1 MSAAAHTDRVVGSR
15 IRAQR
20 EGLAM
25 SVSSL
30 ALASGLSRV
39 DLEHIEQG
47 NLRPEPEQLQR
58 VAVALDTTLSAL
70 LKVNGD

>member
-1 MSAAAHTDRVVGSR
+1 MSEARHTDQMVGCR

-20 EGLAM
+20 QGRAM
-25 SVSSL
+25 SVSTL
-30 ALASGLSRV
+30 ALASGLSRP

-47 NLRPEPEQLQR
+47 DRRPDPEQLQK
-58 VAVALDTTLSAL
+58 VAAALDTTISAL